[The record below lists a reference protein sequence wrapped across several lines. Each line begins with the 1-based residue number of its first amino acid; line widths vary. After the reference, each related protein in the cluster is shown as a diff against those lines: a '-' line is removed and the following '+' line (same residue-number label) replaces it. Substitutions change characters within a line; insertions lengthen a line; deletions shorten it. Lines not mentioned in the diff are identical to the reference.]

1 MSDVEPKKLNL
12 IALVTMPLVAVF
24 SSTIAIEVDIKS
36 IATIFAINLI
46 PMLISSGIGYLLL
59 RKANTNAAAVASIAS
74 PVLMSFSASAWYL
87 IRVLSPS
94 VNAPGIEHLR
104 LPWMIFIG
112 AVVFGILSVPVVFR
126 LNRGRQ

>member
-1 MSDVEPKKLNL
+1 MLEVDFKKLNL
-12 IALVTMPLVAVF
+12 MALVAMPLVAVI
-24 SSTIAIEVDIKS
+24 SSSIAIEVDIKS
-36 IATIFAINLI
+36 SATIFAINLL

-59 RKANTNAAAVASIAS
+59 RKAKTNAAAIASIAS

-104 LPWMIFIG
+104 LPVYILVG
-112 AVVFGILSVPVVFR
+112 AVVFGILSVPIVLR
-126 LNRGRQ
+126 LNRG

>member
-1 MSDVEPKKLNL
+1 MLDVNHKKLNF

-24 SSTIAIEVDIKS
+24 SSSIAIEVDIKS

-59 RKANTNAAAVASIAS
+59 RQANTNAATIASIAS
-74 PVLMSFSASAWYL
+74 PVVMSLLASAWYI
-87 IRVLSPS
+87 IRLLFPNT
-94 VNAPGIEHLR
+94 NAPGIEHLAMPQYI
-104 LPWMIFIG
+104 LVG

-126 LNRGRQ
+126 LNQR

>member
-1 MSDVEPKKLNL
+1 MSDVDPKKLNF
-12 IALVTMPLVAVF
+12 IALATMPLVAVF
-24 SSTIAIEVDIKS
+24 SSSIAIEVDLKS
-36 IATIFAINLI
+36 IATIFGINLI

-59 RKANTNAAAVASIAS
+59 RKASTNAAAIVSIAS

-104 LPWMIFIG
+104 LPWMIVIG